1 MTQSLQMKQAL
12 PMKQS
17 PQVVIIGAGPAGIRA
32 AQTLVGHGLRPTVL
46 DEAPAW
52 GGQIYRQ
59 QPPGFTRPPSTLYG
73 FEAKRATGVHAAMRD
88 ILGQL
93 DYRPGRLVWNAEGG
107 VVDAICDGQPER
119 VPYTH
124 LIVATGATDRVLP
137 FPGWTTPGVF
147 TLGAAQIALK
157 YQACAIGERVV
168 FAGTGPLLYLVAYQY
183 MKAGV
188 HVAAVLDTTPLRQQ
202 AMAAPRMLRL
212 PTLLAKGLYYR
223 TKLRLAG
230 VPIRTGI
237 RIASVDGTDRV
248 ERIHWKDGAT
258 QHSIACD
265 AVGFGY
271 ALRPETQLADL
282 LGCEFVFDPLN
293 RAFVPTF
300 DAARRSSQPG
310 VYLAGDGAGIMGAD
324 AAELSGERAALAVI
338 EDCGKSVS
346 AARVA
351 TLEKAL
357 ARIASFRAA
366 LEQAFPFPEDWA
378 DTCDDATLLCRCE
391 EISVGAFRAEIQRNG
406 LSEIN
411 RAKAFTR
418 VGMGRCQGRMCG
430 AAACEILAHAA
441 GKDIAAVGRIRAQAP
456 IKPIAF
462 LHTEEAQ
469 S

>member
-1 MTQSLQMKQAL
+1 MTAT
-12 PMKQS
+12 

-32 AQTLVGHGLRPTVL
+32 AQTLVAHGLRPTVL

-59 QPPGFTRPPSTLYG
+59 QPPGFTRSPRTLYG
-73 FEAKRATGVHAAMRD
+73 FEAKRAMGVHAAMRD

-93 DYRPGRLVWNAEGG
+93 DYRPGRLVWNAEDG
-107 VVDAICDGQPER
+107 VVDAIRDGQPER

-188 HVAAVLDTTPLRQQ
+188 RVAAVLDTTPLHHQ
-202 AMAAPRMLRL
+202 AKAAARMLSL

-223 TKLRLAG
+223 TRLRLAG
-230 VPIRTGI
+230 VPVRTGI
-237 RIASVDGTDRV
+237 RIGSVEGVDRV
-248 ERIHWKDGAT
+248 ERIHWKEGEVLR
-258 QHSIACD
+258 SLACD

-271 ALRPETQLADL
+271 ALRPESQLADL
-282 LGCEFVFDPLN
+282 LGCAFVFDPLN
-293 RAFVPTF
+293 RAYVPQV
-300 DAARRSSQPG
+300 DAARRSSMAG
-310 VYLAGDGAGIMGAD
+310 VYLAGDGASIMGAD
-324 AAELSGERAALAVI
+324 AAELSGERAALAVL
-338 EDCGKSVS
+338 EDCRKTV
-346 AARVA
+346 AADRVA
-351 TLEKAL
+351 ILENAL
-357 ARIASFRAA
+357 ARIARFRVA

-378 DTCDDATLLCRCE
+378 GTCDDTLLLCRCE
-391 EISVGAFRAEIQRNG
+391 EITVGDFRAEIQRNG
-406 LSEIN
+406 LREIN

-430 AAACEILAHAA
+430 AAACELLAHA
-441 GKDIAAVGRIRAQAP
+441 GSKDIADVGRLRAQAP

-462 LHTEEAQ
+462 LHPEEATQ